1 MASYNALVRRVIR
14 EADIVLIVVDIRT
27 AMEVDLSMIRS
38 EVQRAGKKY
47 LYVLSKADL
56 FEGDIKD
63 IRLMPYILVS
73 ASKRMATRALV
84 RKIMEIGHGEELKVG
99 VVGLPNAGKST
110 LINALK
116 GSRSASTSAISG
128 HTKGIQH
135 IRISSKILLI
145 DTPGIIG
152 SQDPVTR
159 LRAAAIDAGKI
170 KDVETATAN
179 LIESLDGAVEKH
191 YDVSGNDSYEV
202 IEAIG
207 RKLGMLRKG
216 GEVDIDRAGRRI
228 IRDWQDGTIK
238 A

>member
-1 MASYNALVRRVIR
+1 MPSYNALVRRVIR
-14 EADIVLIVVDIRT
+14 ESDIVLIIVDIRT

-56 FEGDIKD
+56 FNGDIKE
-63 IRLMPYILVS
+63 IRLKPSIAVS
-73 ASKRMATRALV
+73 ASKRLSTRALV
-84 RKIMEIGHGEELKVG
+84 RKLMELGRGEDIRVG

-116 GSRSASTSAISG
+116 GSRSASTSSISG
-128 HTKGIQH
+128 HTKGIQN

-145 DTPGIIG
+145 DTPGVLG
-152 SQDPVTR
+152 GQDPVTR
-159 LRAAAIDAGKI
+159 LKAAAIDASKI
-170 KDVETATAN
+170 KDAQAAAAN
-179 LIESLDGAVEKH
+179 LITSLGGAIEAYYGVEEH
-191 YDVSGNDSYEV
+191 SDTYET

-207 RKLGMLRKG
+207 QKLGMLRKG
-216 GEVDIDRAGRRI
+216 GIDTDRAGRAI
-228 IRDWQDGTIK
+228 IRDWQDGKIK